1 MSRKHQRKSRKH
13 SKSEFTSATVEFV
26 NHRNV
31 RVRTEDGRTY
41 LPKIGQHRDYLP
53 GDRVEL
59 ELMRPS
65 RHQKLFCVIHNVD
78 PIADYQIVARV
89 VKKGGKGVGS
99 VTLVPVGFSLSSR
112 IEFRDFDLKASHRQY
127 LLVTISRQVA
137 TAASEAAWRLV
148 RIDRLLES
156 TCEIANAVALS
167 RFGIRDA
174 WSSEVSAEA
183 KKLWELRANAIP
195 KSRKD
200 LRQLP
205 FVTIDPVTAKDHD
218 DAVFCERTEAGK
230 FRLLVAIADVSHYV
244 HERSEIDHA
253 AYARGTSIYLPTMS
267 VPMLP
272 EKLSSDLCSL
282 IPEKDRLAIVC
293 EMRVS
298 ADGEIGSYLFYEA
311 VINSHARLNYF
322 EVERGRIKQRLPK
335 AVSPSLLCLFEAH
348 DALLKARKKRATLEF
363 DVPAMQ
369 LKFDNSGNVE
379 AVEKSQSVPAH
390 SLIEEA
396 MLAANVCAAKFI
408 DQHYPKAAMFR
419 VHDQPDPKDRMEL
432 NGILASFGASLP
444 VHETATVADYQK
456 IMEVIGS
463 YPQAFGAL
471 QIHLLR
477 SLATAIYS
485 EKKNPH
491 FALNFP
497 SYTHFT
503 SPIRRYPDL
512 IVHRLIKNVLNNS
525 KNSSNLNTVAL
536 QCSYLE
542 RRAEACSRESEKWL
556 KAEFMKTKI
565 DCTYD
570 GVIVDIRSFGIFV
583 QLSSPFV
590 DGMIP
595 ISQLGSEYFEFVN
608 DSRALY
614 GSSTGK
620 TYTIGMPVQVRVCKA
635 DAEFGF
641 VDFELVRE
649 QKINRRKRNF
659 KRR

>member
-1 MSRKHQRKSRKH
+1 MSRKHQRKSRKN
-13 SKSEFTSATVEFV
+13 SKSEFTAATVEFV

-31 RVRTEDGRTY
+31 RVRTEDGRTF
-41 LPKIGQHRDYLP
+41 LPKISQHRDYLP
-53 GDRVEL
+53 GDRVEV

-65 RHQKLFCVIHNVD
+65 RNQKPFSVIHKVD
-78 PIADYQIVARV
+78 PVADCQIVAQAV
-89 VKKGGKGVGS
+89 NEGGKGAGL
-99 VTLVPVGFSLSSR
+99 VTLVPVGLSLSSR
-112 IEFRDFDLKASHRQY
+112 IEIRGFDLKASHRQY
-127 LLVTISRQVA
+127 FLITISRQAAA
-137 TAASEAAWRLV
+137 TESEAAWRLV

-167 RFGIRDA
+167 RFGIRGA
-174 WSSEVSAEA
+174 WSNEVSAEV
-183 KKLWELRANAIP
+183 KKLSEFRANAIP

-205 FVTIDPVTAKDHD
+205 FVTIDPATAKDHD
-218 DAVFCERTEAGK
+218 DAVFCERIEAGK

-244 HERSEIDHA
+244 HEGSEIDHA
-253 AYARGTSIYLPTMS
+253 AYARGSSIYLPTMS

-282 IPEKDRLAIVC
+282 MPDKDRLAIVC
-293 EMRVS
+293 EMKVNS
-298 ADGEIGSYLFYEA
+298 DGEIESYLFIET
-311 VINSHARLNYF
+311 VIRSHARLNYF
-322 EVERGRIKQRLPK
+322 EVERDRVKRYLPR
-335 AVSPSLLCLFEAH
+335 AISPSLLCLFEVH
-348 DALLKARKKRATLEF
+348 DAFLKARKKRETLEF

-419 VHDQPDPKDRMEL
+419 VHDQPDQKDRMEL

-444 VHETATVADYQK
+444 VHEAATVADYQK
-456 IMEVIGS
+456 IMEVIRG
-463 YPQAFGAL
+463 YPTAFGAL

-485 EKKNPH
+485 DKKNPH

-512 IVHRLIKNVLNNS
+512 IVHRLIKKVLNNS
-525 KNSSNLNTVAL
+525 KSTSKMNTVAL

-556 KAEFMKTKI
+556 KAQFMKTKI

-583 QLSSPFV
+583 QLCSPFV

-595 ISQLGSEYFEFVN
+595 ISQLGHEYYEYVK
-608 DSRALY
+608 DSRALC

-641 VDFELVRE
+641 IDFELVSE
-649 QKINRRKRNF
+649 QKINRRKRKF

>member
-13 SKSEFTSATVEFV
+13 SKSKFTAATVEFV

-41 LPKIGQHRDYLP
+41 LPKIGQHRDFLP

-65 RHQKLFCVIHNVD
+65 RHEKLYSVIHNVD
-78 PIADYQIVARV
+78 PIADYKIVARV
-89 VKKGGKGVGS
+89 VKKGGKGVEP
-99 VTLVPVGFSLSSR
+99 VTLVPVGLSLSSR
-112 IEFRDFDLKASHRQY
+112 IEIRDFDLKASHGQY
-127 LLVTISRQVA
+127 LLVIISRQVA

-148 RIDRLLES
+148 RIDRLLEG

-167 RFGIRDA
+167 RFGIRGA
-174 WSSEVSAEA
+174 WSSEVSAEV
-183 KKLWELRANAIP
+183 KKLSELRANAIS

-205 FVTIDPVTAKDHD
+205 FVTIDPATAKDHD
-218 DAVFCERTEAGK
+218 DAVFCERSGAGK

-244 HERSEIDHA
+244 HESSEIDHA
-253 AYARGTSIYLPTMS
+253 AYARGSTIYLPTMS

-282 IPEKDRLAIVC
+282 IPDKDRLAIVC
-293 EMRVS
+293 EMIVS
-298 ADGEIGSYLFYEA
+298 ADGEIGSYLFFEA

-322 EVERGRIKQRLPK
+322 EVERGRIQQILPK
-335 AVSPSLLCLFEAH
+335 AVSPSLLCLFEVH
-348 DALLKARKKRATLEF
+348 EALLKARKKRATLEF
-363 DVPAMQ
+363 DVPAVQ
-369 LKFDNSGNVE
+369 LKFDSSGDVE

-408 DQHYPKAAMFR
+408 DQHYQKAAMFR
-419 VHDQPDPKDRMEL
+419 VHDQPDSQDRMEL

-444 VHETATVADYQK
+444 VHETATVGDYQK
-456 IMEVIGS
+456 IIEVISG
-463 YPQAFGAL
+463 YPIAFGAL
-471 QIHLLR
+471 QMHLLR

-525 KNSSNLNTVAL
+525 KSTSNLNTIAL

-570 GVIVDIRSFGIFV
+570 GVIVDIRSFGVFV

-595 ISQLGSEYFEFVN
+595 ISQLGSEYYEFVK

-620 TYTIGMPVQVRVCKA
+620 TYTIGMPVRVRVCKA

-641 VDFELVRE
+641 VDFELARE
-649 QKINRRKRNF
+649 QKINRRKRKF
-659 KRR
+659 KRN